1 MQKSKQRSNNPRVL
15 QTFGLSV
22 RKHTARER
30 RHFFGVNCHQ
40 AMAAEAFAP
49 TDEEILEQQEA
60 IKQAEIESHPRVSSA
75 VPTSELFGA
84 HEENPTFLRKLKSLA
99 KTHSHVRRT
108 RPDGSC
114 FYRAFLA
121 GLAEYFIAHHVN
133 SPAATGS
140 AGAAG
145 ASTGSG
151 EAQALYTALLSSV
164 ESSCEKLL
172 DLGHSE
178 YTVPDFKDAMVDFL
192 LALPAWSHDALMS
205 FLNTD
210 DATWVIYYTRL
221 LASLY
226 ICSNPEEF
234 TPVVL
239 GLHPECAAK
248 DDILKAYVSAHVEP
262 ATVEADQPAVAALVA
277 QTGVR
282 LEIAYLDSRG
292 AAQQGAAAAAGSG
305 NGPVSCG
312 GPDKSDTPTFHQFSP
327 PSAASGRPHFS
338 LLYRPGHYDIVYAA
352 GSAPPDAGSSTVGS
366 AAASS

>member
-1 MQKSKQRSNNPRVL
+1 MEILPL
-15 QTFGLSV
+15 AAP
-22 RKHTARER
+22 HP
-30 RHFFGVNCHQ
+30 

-60 IKQAEIESHPRVSSA
+60 IQRAQIESHPLVSAALPISA
-75 VPTSELFGA
+75 LFEA
-84 HEENPTFLRKLKSLA
+84 HEDNHTFLRKLKALS

-121 GLAEYFIAHHVN
+121 GLAEYFIAN
-133 SPAATGS
+133 GIKSSS
-140 AGAAG
+140 AGDSGAAG
-145 ASTGSG
+145 ASVGSS
-151 EAQALYTALLSSV
+151 EAQALYTALLNTV
-164 ESSCEKLL
+164 EGSCEKLL
-172 DLGHSE
+172 ALGHSE

-192 LALPAWSHDALMS
+192 LALPAWSHDALMA

-221 LASLY
+221 LASLH

-248 DDILKAYVSAHVEP
+248 DDVLKAYVSAHVEP

-282 LEIAYLDSRG
+282 LEVVYLDSRG

-305 NGPVSCG
+305 NGPIS
-312 GPDKSDTPTFHQFSP
+312 PAPQETDTPTFHQFAA
-327 PSAASGRPHFS
+327 PSSTAGRPHFS
-338 LLYRPGHYDIVYAA
+338 LLYRPGHYDVVYLA
-352 GSAPPDAGSSTVGS
+352 SDSPPDAGASSS
-366 AAASS
+366 AAAASS